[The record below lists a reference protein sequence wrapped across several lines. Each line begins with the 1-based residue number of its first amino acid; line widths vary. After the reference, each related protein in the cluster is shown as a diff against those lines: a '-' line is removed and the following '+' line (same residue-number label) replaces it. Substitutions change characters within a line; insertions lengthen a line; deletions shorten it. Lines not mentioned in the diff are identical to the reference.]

1 MFSWLDAAQSVL
13 AEGKCFCLVTITD
26 TQGSTPRGIGAK
38 MLVTKADAHG
48 SIGGGNL
55 EMQAIIKARDML
67 KTMSAPQEMDSILGP
82 DMEQCCGGRV
92 KMRLEIIQREDELSG
107 AQKKTQTPLYLFGAG
122 HVGSALMAALAPLPF
137 APHIYD
143 SRKGKD
149 ALPLDDIETIISG
162 APDEALFLSMTHD
175 HAQDYE
181 LVRAI
186 LSREIVRYCGM
197 IGSKTKR
204 ARFISRLK
212 KDGLT
217 EQQIARLTC
226 PIGIEGIEGKEPEI
240 IAASV
245 AAQLLQQ
252 LGDPNE
258 H

>member
-1 MFSWLDAAQSVL
+1 
-13 AEGKCFCLVTITD
+13 
-26 TQGSTPRGIGAK
+26 
-38 MLVTKADAHG
+38 MLVTKTGAHG

-55 EMQAIIKARDML
+55 EMQAMIMARDML
-67 KTMSAPQEMDSILGP
+67 KPMSEPQEMDSILGP

-92 KMRLEIIQREDELSG
+92 KMRLEIIQSEDALSG

-122 HVGSALMAALAPLPF
+122 HVGSALIAALAPLPF
-137 APHIYD
+137 ALHVYD

-149 ALPLDDIETIISG
+149 AQFFHDIETIISG
-162 APDEALFLSMTHD
+162 APDEALFLIMTHD
-175 HAQDYE
+175 HAQDYN

-186 LSREIVRYCGM
+186 LSRETVHYCGM

-212 KDGLT
+212 KDGLSG
-217 EQQIARLTC
+217 EQIARLTC
-226 PIGIEGIEGKEPEI
+226 PIGIDGIQGKQPEI